1 MVMMHLDSKAQHL
14 IRAGL
19 CVLLALGAVGRRHK
33 PALVS
38 EETNTDPNGG
48 HGGTLAAVETH
59 DPMFYLQDRFGA
71 VKWNQNTAYQGDRH
85 RRQ

>member
-1 MVMMHLDSKAQHL
+1 MHLDSKAQHL

-38 EETNTDPNGG
+38 EETNTDLDGG
-48 HGGTLAAVETH
+48 HVDIFAAVEAH
-59 DPMFYLQDRFGA
+59 DPMFYLQDSFGT

-85 RRQ
+85 RTR